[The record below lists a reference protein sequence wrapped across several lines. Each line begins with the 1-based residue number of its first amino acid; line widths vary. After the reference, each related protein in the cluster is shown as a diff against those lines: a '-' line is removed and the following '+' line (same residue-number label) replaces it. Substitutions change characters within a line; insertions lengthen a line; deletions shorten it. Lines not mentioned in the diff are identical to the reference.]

1 MIRLT
6 ASTYAR
12 LTGDPSTGLGQ
23 PAKYRNVKVDTPD
36 GRFDS
41 KREYD
46 RWCQLRVC
54 ERAGLISN
62 LRRQVRYPLVV
73 NGVKIATYAADMVY
87 EQGGAT
93 VVEDVKAI
101 RTQAYIL
108 KRKLMLALHGID
120 IKEV

>member
-12 LTGDPSTGLGQ
+12 LTGEQP

-54 ERAGLISN
+54 ERAGPISN

-108 KRKLMLALHGID
+108 KRKLMRALYGID